1 MLSLNYIFHL
11 SVSSS
16 DLRPKIRHYDEK
28 FEQCWQVEL
37 KYERMTEEVQEKEA
51 LLKSVMEDMNR
62 MKYNTVT
69 EGFKLHQH

>member
-1 MLSLNYIFHL
+1 M
-11 SVSSS
+11 
-16 DLRPKIRHYDEK
+16 
-28 FEQCWQVEL
+28 EL

-62 MKYNTVT
+62 MIYTVT

>member
-1 MLSLNYIFHL
+1 M
-11 SVSSS
+11 
-16 DLRPKIRHYDEK
+16 
-28 FEQCWQVEL
+28 EL